1 MSVFGNYARYYDLL
15 YRDKDYAGEAEF
27 IDRLIRT
34 HAPDARDLLELGCG
48 TGLHALLLAKAGYHI
63 HGVDLSLEMLQQANE
78 RLLPL
83 PPDLA
88 AKLHFSHGDLRE
100 IRLERTFDV
109 VISLFHVISYQT
121 TTADLQAALATAKQ
135 HLRSGGMLIFDVWYG
150 AAVLS
155 ERPSVRVKRWEDDT
169 SCVTRI
175 AEPIVYPNE
184 NLVEVNYHV
193 FIRDKIDNSVE
204 ELHESHRMRYLFM
217 PELDLLLA
225 QAGFQIVDCREWMSD
240 RQIGCDTWGIY
251 LVARAD

>member
-15 YRDKDYAGEAEF
+15 YKDKDYVGEAEF

-34 HAPDARDLLELGCG
+34 HNPNARDLLELGCG
-48 TGLHALLLAKAGYHI
+48 TGHHAIMLAKAGYHI

-78 RLLPL
+78 RLLQL

-88 AKLHFSHGDLRE
+88 AKLHFSHGDLRSV
-100 IRLERTFDV
+100 RLERDFDV
-109 VISLFHVISYQT
+109 VISLFHVFSYQT

-135 HLRSGGMLIFDVWYG
+135 HLRSGGLLIFDVWYG

-155 ERPSVRVKRWEDDT
+155 QRPSVRVKRWEDAAI
-169 SCVTRI
+169 CVTRI

-193 FIRDKIDNSVE
+193 FIRDKIDNTVAE
-204 ELHESHRMRYLFM
+204 IHESHRMRYLFL
-217 PELDLLLA
+217 PELELLLDR
-225 QAGFQIVDCREWMSD
+225 AGFQLVACREWMSD
-240 RQIGCDTWGIY
+240 REIGFDTWGIY
-251 LVARAD
+251 SIAGA